1 MIDFLAWSGSGAVVG
16 SFATILFNYVRNRKV
31 DKQKEKSLAD
41 SKLEKKRIRQMEA
54 VRSVLGE
61 TLEEMQLISKPH
73 EVDKLVSSEEDFSEI
88 SKTLVQKY
96 RFRVK
101 SELAKADPFVCD
113 PSVRESFDKIKEAV
127 SDEWYGDFLFVVDF
141 ATERNDAEGVIRT
154 FSEYLAKVAAIT
166 NEALSKAVEALDSD
180 GFPLTELESGP
191 EVVEKGQTES
201 PLTGRARNYSCIN
214 RLVALCGF
222 FIFVIEVCHMFAS
235 PAGSAE
241 QFGSGFAALLA
252 LVGFAVFLTRSCWMR
267 RASKCGYQVTDNP
280 DDYSLERTT
289 FFAWV
294 LLAIVLFIEALTPIS
309 LSDLGIKTVGGW
321 IIALAFWTPIV
332 NVIGSGWGKLKATK
346 TNGDK
351 IVWPCSWG
359 MNSDVKR

>member
-1 MIDFLAWSGSGAVVG
+1 
-16 SFATILFNYVRNRKV
+16 
-31 DKQKEKSLAD
+31 
-41 SKLEKKRIRQMEA
+41 
-54 VRSVLGE
+54 
-61 TLEEMQLISKPH
+61 
-73 EVDKLVSSEEDFSEI
+73 
-88 SKTLVQKY
+88 
-96 RFRVK
+96 
-101 SELAKADPFVCD
+101 
-113 PSVRESFDKIKEAV
+113 
-127 SDEWYGDFLFVVDF
+127 
-141 ATERNDAEGVIRT
+141 
-154 FSEYLAKVAAIT
+154 
-166 NEALSKAVEALDSD
+166 
-180 GFPLTELESGP
+180 
-191 EVVEKGQTES
+191 
-201 PLTGRARNYSCIN
+201 
-214 RLVALCGF
+214 
-222 FIFVIEVCHMFAS
+222 
-235 PAGSAE
+235 
-241 QFGSGFAALLA
+241 
-252 LVGFAVFLTRSCWMR
+252 MR

>member
-16 SFATILFNYVRNRKV
+16 SFATMLFNYVRNRKV

-61 TLEEMQLISKPH
+61 TLEEMQIISKPH

-88 SKTLVQKY
+88 AKTLVQKY

-166 NEALSKAVEALDSD
+166 NESLSKAVETLDSD
-180 GFPLTELESGP
+180 
-191 EVVEKGQTES
+191 S
-201 PLTGRARNYSCIN
+201 P
-214 RLVALCGF
+214 
-222 FIFVIEVCHMFAS
+222 
-235 PAGSAE
+235 
-241 QFGSGFAALLA
+241 Q
-252 LVGFAVFLTRSCWMR
+252 
-267 RASKCGYQVTDNP
+267 
-280 DDYSLERTT
+280 
-289 FFAWV
+289 
-294 LLAIVLFIEALTPIS
+294 
-309 LSDLGIKTVGGW
+309 
-321 IIALAFWTPIV
+321 
-332 NVIGSGWGKLKATK
+332 
-346 TNGDK
+346 
-351 IVWPCSWG
+351 
-359 MNSDVKR
+359 